1 MYTYIYIFV
10 LAVIIIS
17 IWSLFLLTFNMVY
30 NTE

>member
-17 IWSLFLLTFNMVY
+17 IWSLLFTIFSMVY